1 MTSERKRILSWSMY
15 DWANSAF
22 STTVVAGFFPI
33 FFEKYWSN
41 PDDVIQSTYQL
52 GWANSLASVLI
63 AALAPFLGAIADK
76 GSAKKKFLIFF
87 CYMGVIMT
95 CGLYMV
101 NQGQWQFALMLYIAA
116 SVGFMGANIFYDSL
130 MPSLAPR
137 EKMDY
142 VSSFGF
148 ALGYIGGGL
157 LFLVNVL
164 MYLNPHWF
172 GIADPSTA
180 IKLSFLSVAVWWGV
194 FTIPLILF
202 VPEPEVE
209 NKVPLSKAVTAGYH
223 QLRQT
228 FNHIRELKV
237 IGVFLMAYWLY
248 IDGVDTIIR
257 MSVKMG
263 SSLGFE
269 AGDLITALLMV
280 QFIAFPS
287 ALVYNWFASKIGA
300 KKAVLIAIAG
310 YGLVTLLAYF
320 MTNKNHFFMLAALVG
335 LFQGG
340 IQALS
345 RSLFARLIPRG
356 KEAEFFGFFNML
368 GKFAA
373 VIGPVMMGWVTLTTG
388 NVRLGILSILILFIA
403 GAFFLT
409 KVDFEEGERLALE
422 FSSDKSA
429 E

>member
-1 MTSERKRILSWSMY
+1 MMNAQNKKIWAWSMY

-22 STTVVAGFFPI
+22 STTVMAGFFPI

-41 PDDVIQSTYQL
+41 PGDVIQSTYQL
-52 GWANSLASVLI
+52 GLANSIASILI

-87 CYMGVIMT
+87 CYLGVVMT
-95 CGLYMV
+95 VGLFLV
-101 NQGQWQFALMLYIAA
+101 GQGEWQLALMLFVAA
-116 SVGFMGANIFYDSL
+116 TVGFMGANIFYDSL
-130 MPSLAPR
+130 LPSVAPK
-137 EKMDY
+137 EKVNY
-142 VSSFGF
+142 VSSLGF

-172 GIADPSTA
+172 GIADASEA

-194 FTIPLILF
+194 FTIPLMLF
-202 VPEPEVE
+202 VPEPTISDSIS
-209 NKVPLSKAVTAGYH
+209 LSKAVVEGYL
-223 QLRQT
+223 QMIATLK
-228 FNHIRELKV
+228 HIRKLKV
-237 IGVFLMAYWLY
+237 IGTFLIAYWLY

-257 MSVKMG
+257 MAVKIG

-280 QFIAFPS
+280 QFIAFPA
-287 ALVYNWFASKIGA
+287 ALVYNWFASKIGT
-300 KKAVLIAIAG
+300 KKAVMIAIGG
-310 YGLVTLLAYF
+310 YAIVTLLAYF
-320 MTNKNHFFMLAALVG
+320 MTNKNHFFLLAALIG
-335 LFQGG
+335 IFQGG

-345 RSLFARLIPRG
+345 RSLYTRLVPKG
-356 KEAEFFGFFNML
+356 KEGEFFGFYNML

-373 VIGPVMMGWVTLTTG
+373 VIGPVLIGWVSLATG
-388 NVRLGILSILILFIA
+388 NVRNGILSILILFIG
-403 GAFFLT
+403 GAYLLN
-409 KVDFEEGERLALE
+409 KVDFNKGEELAKQ
-422 FSSDKSA
+422 FSN